1 MGLVFQSGL
10 ARKFCLG
17 VTHEDAVQMSAGAI
31 VI

>member
-10 ARKFCLG
+10 AGKFYLG
-17 VTHEDAVQMSAGAI
+17 VTHEDTVKTSARAT